1 MKWSKIKNIMIYF
14 LLVMNLSMLAFI
26 SLDSYK
32 KTVIPDNVIRAS
44 LKILEDSGF
53 NCSEEDFP
61 SSNHYLPSLSVTFHS
76 ASDLSELFFGEQVA
90 FGTSDNSLVAK
101 HDGATLKVYSNHF
114 TYSTGK
120 AAKEAS
126 EKELKR
132 ALKNIGID
140 TKSIVFDEEE
150 KCFYKMYKNYNLFNM
165 YISVELDKEGEI
177 CNISAQWPK
186 EITDLSREKITFTQS
201 LTKLK
206 KAFPTGGSINK
217 IELGYA
223 LRFLGG
229 EKYKFVPAW
238 RVNVDGE
245 IKILE

>member
-1 MKWSKIKNIMIYF
+1 MKWSKIKNIMICF

-32 KTVIPDNVIRAS
+32 KTVIPDNVIGAS
-44 LKILEDSGF
+44 LKVLEDSGF
-53 NCSEEDFP
+53 KCSKEDFP
-61 SSNHYLPSLSVTFHS
+61 TSNHYLPSLSVTFYS
-76 ASDLSELFFGEQVA
+76 ASDLSELFFKEQVA
-90 FGTSDNSLVAK
+90 FGTSDNSLVAR
-101 HDGATLKVYSNHF
+101 HDGAILKVYSNHF

-120 AAKEAS
+120 TAKKAS

-140 TKSIVFDEEE
+140 TKSIVFDKKE

-165 YISVELDKEGEI
+165 YISIELDNEGEI
-177 CNISAQWPK
+177 CSISAQWPK
-186 EITDLSREKITFTQS
+186 EVIDLSREKIAFTQS
-201 LTKLK
+201 ITKLK
-206 KAFPTGGSINK
+206 TAFPDGGSISK

-229 EKYKFVPAW
+229 ENYKFVPAW